1 MQNDY
6 MIEKRLRQL
15 DGDLHDRYRNCVVVS
30 NKMLSRYEG
39 IFPEYTDHT
48 MLYTLDIID
57 YCNCIIGERID
68 RLTTDDLCSDYVGG
82 LS

>member
-30 NKMLSRYEG
+30 DKRLSR
-39 IFPEYTDHT
+39 
-48 MLYTLDIID
+48 
-57 YCNCIIGERID
+57 
-68 RLTTDDLCSDYVGG
+68 
-82 LS
+82 